1 VAQADLTR
9 DLLQKRAFQT
19 QLISLQN
26 QVALEIDSAMITLHR
41 ACAAYEAAV
50 RTRQLQQESLDV
62 ELARYEAGVDTAFF
76 VIQYQAY
83 LSQALSTEVVAKGD
97 YFKAVAG
104 LGRAVGTL
112 LETNNISVDEAYRG
126 HVSAPPSAPGSVPHK

>member
-1 VAQADLTR
+1 
-9 DLLQKRAFQT
+9 
-19 QLISLQN
+19 
-26 QVALEIDSAMITLHR
+26 M
-41 ACAAYEAAV
+41 
-50 RTRQLQQESLDV
+50 

-83 LSQALSTEVVAKGD
+83 LSQALSTEVVAKAD

-112 LETNNISVDEAYRG
+112 LDTNNVSVDEAYRG
-126 HVSAPPSAPGSVPHK
+126 HVSSPPSAPGSVPHK